1 MSPEGGPEQQKKGGS
16 GLKWLAIGCVVVLL
30 VGGGCVVGGYL
41 LLRGLG
47 SELYK
52 DSVTKL
58 QKHTVVIEKLGE
70 PLEFG
75 SLTSANIKNNEGSV
89 TFPVKGPKG
98 EGTVTVTGTKT
109 GGKWK
114 IDGIVVT
121 ITKTGEVI
129 KVSGAEAPAVP
140 VPPNGKKP

>member
-1 MSPEGGPEQQKKGGS
+1 MSPEGGHEQQKKKGGAV
-16 GLKWLAIGCVVVLL
+16 KWLAIGCVVVLL

-75 SLTSANIKNNEGSV
+75 SVTSFNMKNNKGSA

-98 EGTVTVTGTKT
+98 EGEVTVTGTKT
-109 GGKWK
+109 DGKWK
-114 IDGIVVT
+114 IDSIVVT
-121 ITKTGEVI
+121 VTKTGEVI
-129 KVSGAEAPAVP
+129 NISGAETPAVP
-140 VPPNGKKP
+140 PSGKKP